1 LNSQFFPLMLSSL
14 INFFDMRLKGL
25 PVYKISAY
33 LSIAA
38 IFVALATLIAIISK
52 LFKFTRDINEDTIK
66 ELNSKYSPLISD
78 LR

>member
-1 LNSQFFPLMLSSL
+1 MLSSL
-14 INFFDMRLKGL
+14 INFFDMRLIGL
-25 PVYKISAY
+25 TVYKISAY

-38 IFVALATLIAIISK
+38 IFVTLATLIAIISK
-52 LFKFTRDINEDTIK
+52 LFKFSRDINENMIK